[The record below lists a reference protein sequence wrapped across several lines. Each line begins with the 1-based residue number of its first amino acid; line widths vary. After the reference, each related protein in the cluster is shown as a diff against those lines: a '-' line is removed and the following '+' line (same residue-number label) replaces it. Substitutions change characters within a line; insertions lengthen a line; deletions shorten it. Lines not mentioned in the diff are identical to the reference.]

1 MEVAILLLDGTKW
14 NIWGDFLVFWQSSNT
29 VQTFS
34 LRVCLPLKISQHD
47 HNRFSKDERELLFKL
62 RSKTIWVKDNF
73 RNAYLDNDMLCDLC
87 KLFPCTQAHPLQC
100 PQLMTTM
107 IVDKKLNINDNFIY
121 GDVDQQLVYVKI
133 YSTYWE
139 LGSSCYQNRVKT
151 NNQRVTRQ

>member
-1 MEVAILLLDGTKW
+1 MRDM
-14 NIWGDFLVFWQSSNT
+14 
-29 VQTFS
+29 
-34 LRVCLPLKISQHD
+34 RISPYLQD
-47 HNRFSKDERELLFKL
+47 SRFSKDERELLFKL

-133 YSTYWE
+133 YKQYWE
-139 LGSSCYQNRVKT
+139 LREQLLSEQSEEEK
-151 NNQRVTRQ
+151 